1 MYRTVRRRQEKR
13 RGGDLIHTRWS
24 IKINQN
30 SENFIWQTK
39 YSMRRRKAKQRQAN
53 VGFLRSTQTSG
64 DLKILYSSMSD
75 DFYFIFF
82 LISFQTYSPNI
93 FVCSY
98 SFTLHPT
105 ARISW
110 LLETPCT
117 ARRDAE
123 ERPCWLNCVTSM
135 LTTLLKGVSLVLNL
149 FYLWAV
155 INYSLAP
162 LQNVFF
168 LKCL

>member
-53 VGFLRSTQTSG
+53 VGFFKIDT
-64 DLKILYSSMSD
+64 DIWWLKNPIFQYVGWFL
-75 DFYFIFF
+75 FYFF

-135 LTTLLKGVSLVLNL
+135 LTTLLKGVSLVFNL